1 VTRQQFRQRPAV
13 GAPSPPLT
21 AWPGWVPPAGL
32 CLVCAAGL
40 ALFLVPLGG
49 VDLGR
54 MNGLG
59 LVSVLP
65 AASLTGAGLL
75 TVAFVAALGL
85 ARPYPAVLAA
95 MLAAIVVCFDGIT
108 AVVAA
113 RPGQATAY
121 QAAGIAQYIAAAGHP
136 PPGAGPYSGWPGFF
150 ALIAFAGDELGTR
163 GLITVLRWWPAV
175 MSLLWLLPLFLL
187 IRNMRASWQARWF
200 AAFLFCVGNWAG
212 PSFFSPESYGYL
224 LYLLFLAILLTWFRT
239 APGTLR
245 PRSRRAG
252 GQGRRRWRGAG
263 LLSGELPYVPVSP
276 GQQAILLGLLL
287 AIFAVATVSYPL
299 AAFLLAAACL
309 VLALARRSVLTSL
322 PVLLFVTLAGWFSF
336 VAAPGWAGRLL
347 ANVRSLASA
356 GGGTAPG
363 ISDAAANVHVRALE
377 TGLLIA
383 VIIIGLAVA
392 GRRQRRTRFLDDRC
406 MLVLACTP
414 ILAFAIGLNQAS
426 LAQAYLFALPALS
439 MLAAYLFF
447 PATQPSRASWP
458 VVSAAAA
465 CALVLTGAFFVAR
478 YASASFEQVRS
489 GDLKAMAYVYA
500 HDSRGARLL
509 WPSSPAAGTVPALPW
524 QYRGLGKVDYIPVQ
538 APPDPG
544 DVGHVVAAIRR
555 SGPGT
560 YLVITRSQVAQL
572 QQAANYPAG
581 WGQRFRE
588 QMSVTPGIRMPFA
601 DGGAAV
607 YTLHWPPRT
616 PRKPLPAAPAAIPR
630 PSARLWTAAGL
641 AVWALLVIVL
651 AVREFME
658 VRHPR
663 RDAAAAG

>member
-1 VTRQQFRQRPAV
+1 
-13 GAPSPPLT
+13 
-21 AWPGWVPPAGL
+21 VPPAGL
-32 CLVCAAGL
+32 CLACAAGL
-40 ALFLVPLGG
+40 ALFLVPLRDM
-49 VDLGR
+49 DLGR

-65 AASLTGAGLL
+65 ATSLVGAGLL

-95 MLAAIVVCFDGIT
+95 MLAAIVVCFDGVT

-121 QAAGIAQYIAAAGHP
+121 QAAGIAQYIAVAGHP
-136 PPGAGPYSGWPGFF
+136 PAGAGPYSGWPGFF

-187 IRNMRASWQARWF
+187 IRNMRATWQARWF

-212 PSFFSPESYGYL
+212 QSFFSPESYGYL
-224 LYLLFLAILLTWFRT
+224 LYLLFVAILLTWFRT

-245 PRSRRAG
+245 PRSRRAS

-276 GQQAILLGLLL
+276 AQQAILLGLLL

-322 PVLLFVTLAGWFSF
+322 PVLLFVILAGWFSF
-336 VAAPGWAGRLL
+336 AAAPGWTGRLL

-356 GGGTAPG
+356 GGGAAAG
-363 ISDAAANVHVRALE
+363 ITDAAANVHVRALE
-377 TGLLIA
+377 TGLLLA
-383 VIIIGLAVA
+383 VIIICLAVA
-392 GRRQRRTRFLDDRC
+392 GRRRRRTRFLDDRC

-414 ILAFAIGLNQAS
+414 ILAFVIGLNQAS

-447 PATQPSRASWP
+447 PATQAGRARWLT
-458 VVSAAAA
+458 VSAAAA
-465 CALVLTGAFFVAR
+465 CAVVLTGAFFVAR
-478 YASASFEQVRS
+478 YANAALEQVRS
-489 GDLKAMAYVYA
+489 GDLKAMGYVYA
-500 HDSRGARLL
+500 HDSGGVRLL
-509 WPSSPAAGTVPALPW
+509 WLNSPAAGPVPALPW
-524 QYRGLGKVDYIPVQ
+524 QYRGIGKLDYIPVQ

-560 YLVITRSQVAQL
+560 YLIITRSQVTQL
-572 QQAANYPAG
+572 QQAASYPAG

-588 QMSVTPGIRMPFA
+588 QMSVTPGVRVPFA

-630 PSARLWTAAGL
+630 PSVRLWTAAGL
-641 AVWALLVIVL
+641 AIWALLVTVL

-658 VRHPR
+658 VCRPR
-663 RDAAAAG
+663 RDAAATD